1 MQNYGFLGEM
11 VANSFCQDLCNV
23 FIDNFMNNQ
32 FIPTNYTQ
40 FL

>member
-1 MQNYGFLGEM
+1 MQKYEFLGEM
-11 VANSFCQDLCNV
+11 VAKSFCQDLCNI
-23 FIDNFMNNQ
+23 FSDNFVNVQ